1 VPAAEIHRRPLI
13 VASLVLLATVFVAFT
28 AVGSPLVGI
37 GHFFYV
43 PITIFALVTSPRAGF
58 AMGATAAGLY
68 ALGIVLNPSVAS
80 TEVLTVG
87 TAIRFATYTAMGALV
102 GWFASDNRR
111 LLAELQVL
119 ADRDSLTGL
128 PNTRAFEA
136 AIHRRLDS
144 GTSFALLIG
153 QMLEPAREQ
162 RRNAAANDVLLELAD
177 MLERTLG
184 AEDELARVGEGEFAV
199 LTPVS
204 VPADAGRLA
213 SRLEAALNAHGSPIV
228 FGWATHPQDGKDALA
243 LYRAADERLY
253 ARRLLGTPARATAA
267 IRSVS

>member
-1 VPAAEIHRRPLI
+1 MPAAVAHRRPLI
-13 VASLVLLATVFVAFT
+13 LASLLLLGGIFLAFT
-28 AVGSPLVGI
+28 AFGEPMVGI

-43 PITIFALVTSPRAGF
+43 PITLFALVTSPRAGF
-58 AMGATAAGLY
+58 AMGAAAAALY
-68 ALGIVLNPSVAS
+68 ALGIVLNPTVAS

-136 AIHRRLDS
+136 AIHRRLES
-144 GTSFALLIG
+144 RGSFALLIG
-153 QMLEPAREQ
+153 QILGPPREQ
-162 RRNAAANDVLLELAD
+162 RPNAAANDVLLEIAG
-177 MLERTLG
+177 MLGRTLG
-184 AEDELARVGEGEFAV
+184 PEDELARVGDDEFAV
-199 LTPVS
+199 LTPVA
-204 VPADAGRLA
+204 VPADAGRIA
-213 SRLEAALNAHGSPIV
+213 SRLEASLNAHDAPIV

-253 ARRLLGTPARATAA
+253 ARRLLGTPARAGAE